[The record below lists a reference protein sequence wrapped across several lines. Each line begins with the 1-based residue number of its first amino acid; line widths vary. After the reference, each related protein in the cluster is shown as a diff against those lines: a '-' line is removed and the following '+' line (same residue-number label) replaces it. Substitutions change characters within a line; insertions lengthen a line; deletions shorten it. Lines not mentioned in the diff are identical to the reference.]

1 MGLFSETCCAV
12 DPGPGAQF
20 YPHPPDLPR
29 YSPELESNT
38 AARQSAASA
47 AGRVEIS
54 KKKQRAWKVLV
65 HYSQRRY
72 RKVDLERS
80 PVPPSKYR
88 LGGGTGWCENHDA
101 VGGVKWV
108 HEVAGERKTWGSEW
122 EFGLTFTT
130 LATANHANGLVV
142 HHWPGE
148 SGDPA
153 LPNGDEGNAPQLV
166 SHRDNEHKIVVRA
179 GSANSDS

>member
-1 MGLFSETCCAV
+1 MT
-12 DPGPGAQF
+12 
-20 YPHPPDLPR
+20 R
-29 YSPELESNT
+29 
-38 AARQSAASA
+38 
-47 AGRVEIS
+47 
-54 KKKQRAWKVLV
+54 LV
-65 HYSQRRY
+65 VSSGSMR
-72 RKVDLERS
+72 
-80 PVPPSKYR
+80 
-88 LGGGTGWCENHDA
+88 T
-101 VGGVKWV
+101 GGVSTQPT
-108 HEVAGERKTWGSEW
+108 R
-122 EFGLTFTT
+122 TFTT